1 MSSPWSLLCDTTREQ
16 LGKPFPL
23 QKVFPVHQSV
33 LRIVIFY
40 KSISLWSPCQ
50 RGRTN
55 NFLYQYN
62 WEENLWGKPQWIEMI
77 MWGCTRALQ
86 NIPNIQNIFWK
97 MIRLR
102 YTIILEDSW
111 NIKNTGNYWVVVIQK
126 IGWIIKMWVH
136 EIYMRALENIK
147 KMGGNE

>member
-1 MSSPWSLLCDTTREQ
+1 
-16 LGKPFPL
+16 
-23 QKVFPVHQSV
+23 
-33 LRIVIFY
+33 
-40 KSISLWSPCQ
+40 
-50 RGRTN
+50 
-55 NFLYQYN
+55 
-62 WEENLWGKPQWIEMI
+62 
-77 MWGCTRALQ
+77 
-86 NIPNIQNIFWK
+86 

-126 IGWIIKMWVH
+126 IGWIIKMWVQ

>member
-1 MSSPWSLLCDTTREQ
+1 
-16 LGKPFPL
+16 
-23 QKVFPVHQSV
+23 
-33 LRIVIFY
+33 
-40 KSISLWSPCQ
+40 
-50 RGRTN
+50 
-55 NFLYQYN
+55 
-62 WEENLWGKPQWIEMI
+62 MI

-111 NIKNTGNYWVVVIQK
+111 NIENTGNYWVVVIQK